1 MKKWI
6 IGIAI
11 ILAAIAIWYFS
22 RGDEVKS
29 AQNALMQQSDEV
41 KRGDLRVEVSASGVV
56 EPINK
61 VEIKSKASGQI
72 EEMRV
77 EEADPVQVGDLIARL
92 DQRDTQNSYDQAAAD
107 LQVAE
112 ATVKQKKS
120 DFDRKNELYQKGLIS
135 AADYDLA
142 RLALVDAEAQVV
154 RSKINLDN
162 ASLRLKETIVRSP
175 INGIILTKDV
185 EVGQIIASG
194 ISSVSGGTLIA
205 TVANMQ
211 RVYVKADVDEVDIGT
226 IQPDMLAS
234 VVADAHPDKVF
245 SGRVIRIA
253 AQGKVVSNV
262 TTFEVTIEVENP
274 ESKLKAGMNTSVD
287 ILVADKRNALLVPNE
302 ALMTRKELQ
311 QELGKLKMLA
321 NPELAAAAGKKGGPG
336 GAPATQGGGPGGQR
350 GAMAGGPAAGGA
362 AGRPGAG
369 PGADLASGG
378 RGSMAEGGRGGF
390 AASGAAGGPGTE
402 VGDPAADNQEL
413 RRGVIVKE
421 GDEYEIRMVRTG
433 ISSLDQT
440 EVLDGLSEGM
450 TVVYTFYSR
459 ATEASAQ
466 MRQRMTSM
474 EAQRSGFR
482 SN

>member
-6 IGIAI
+6 IGTVI
-11 ILAAIAIWYFS
+11 ILAAAAVWFFS
-22 RGDEVKS
+22 RGGEVKS
-29 AQNALMQQSDEV
+29 AQNALMLQSDAV

-92 DQRDTQNSYDQAAAD
+92 DQRDTQNSYDQSAAD
-107 LQVAE
+107 LEVAE

-211 RVYVKADVDEVDIGT
+211 RVNVKADVDEVDIGT
-226 IQPDMLAS
+226 IQPNMLAS

-287 ILVADKRNALLVPNE
+287 ILVADKKNALLVPNE

-321 NPELAAAAGKKGGPG
+321 NPELAAAGGPKGGPG
-336 GAPATQGGGPGGQR
+336 GQGGGRGFAGGGPGAQR
-350 GAMAGGPAAGGA
+350 GTMTGE
-362 AGRPGAG
+362 PG
-369 PGADLASGG
+369 
-378 RGSMAEGGRGGF
+378 
-390 AASGAAGGPGTE
+390 AGGPGANFPAGERGTMAGDGRSGMAASGPAGGQSSAARDTE
-402 VGDPAADNQEL
+402 ADNQEL

-421 GDEYEIRMVRTG
+421 GDEYDIRMVRTG